1 MLFVQVCK
9 CLFTFGVE
17 LSSYYVYTAQ
27 IVTQIFSHKLK
38 SNKLLY

>member
-17 LSSYYVYTAQ
+17 LSNYYVYTAQ
-27 IVTQIFSHKLK
+27 IVTIFSQIKK
-38 SNKLLY
+38 